1 MGVHPRN
8 KCHIN
13 YLSPLLGTH
22 CAAKSQHSD
31 IKEPSSVVDHHLL
44 SIISG
49 DFIFLA
55 LKGAQEMQICVISVQ
70 VCLKISTFILQ
81 RDDFKQT

>member
-22 CAAKSQHSD
+22 CTAKSQHSD

-55 LKGAQEMQICVISVQ
+55 LTGAQEMPIYVCSV
-70 VCLKISTFILQ
+70 L
-81 RDDFKQT
+81 FKFV

>member
-22 CAAKSQHSD
+22 CAAKSQHID
-31 IKEPSSVVDHHLL
+31 IKEPSSVIDHHLL

-49 DFIFLA
+49 DFIFL
-55 LKGAQEMQICVISVQ
+55 K
-70 VCLKISTFILQ
+70 TILQ
-81 RDDFKQT
+81 RDKIYLTNFCQESGGVW